1 MEPRRYKLVPDD
13 TPEVAPDVGNG
24 PAPPSPVRRRYSLAR
39 VAPSSRSALGV
50 DRLER
55 MEEIATLEN
64 RNGNE
69 DSADKWGNADPGDR
83 PDPLA

>member
-13 TPEVAPDVGNG
+13 TQSDPSL
-24 PAPPSPVRRRYSLAR
+24 PSPVRRRYSLAR

-55 MEEIATLEN
+55 MEEIAEL
-64 RNGNE
+64 
-69 DSADKWGNADPGDR
+69 DR
-83 PDPLA
+83 PNGPAALGSGDQLVG

>member
-13 TPEVAPDVGNG
+13 TPGE
-24 PAPPSPVRRRYSLAR
+24 PPSASPVKRRYSLAR

-55 MEEIATLEN
+55 MEEIADRE
-64 RNGNE
+64 RQNGKG
-69 DSADKWGNADPGDR
+69 SGSMGDR
-83 PDPLA
+83 WSPARVAHRDRDG

>member
-13 TPEVAPDVGNG
+13 TERDPTA
-24 PAPPSPVRRRYSLAR
+24 ASPVRRRYSLAR

-55 MEEIATLEN
+55 MEEIASRE
-64 RNGNE
+64 RQNG
-69 DSADKWGNADPGDR
+69 DGR
-83 PDPLA
+83 R

>member
-13 TPEVAPDVGNG
+13 TQPDTGSPG
-24 PAPPSPVRRRYSLAR
+24 PVRRRYSLAR

-55 MEEIATLEN
+55 MEEIAERER
-64 RNGNE
+64 RNGN
-69 DSADKWGNADPGDR
+69 PQ
-83 PDPLA
+83 PP